1 MIRFEK
7 QILVPEGMFFLK
19 CLEASVM
26 LDHQQAVQSYKEA
39 SITIS
44 SMKYYILDKIFK
56 YSRSVTTFESLGQA
70 NGLGQKYS
78 AIKLPN

>member
-1 MIRFEK
+1 M
-7 QILVPEGMFFLK
+7 
-19 CLEASVM
+19 
-26 LDHQQAVQSYKEA
+26 QSYKEA

-44 SMKYYILDKIFK
+44 SMKYYVLDKIFK